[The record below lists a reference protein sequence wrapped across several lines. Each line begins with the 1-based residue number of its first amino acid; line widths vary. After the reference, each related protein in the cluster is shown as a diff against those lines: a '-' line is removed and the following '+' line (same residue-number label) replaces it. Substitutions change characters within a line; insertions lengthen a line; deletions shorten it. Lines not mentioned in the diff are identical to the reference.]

1 MNKKIG
7 QLTYYRGNY
16 GSILQCYAT
25 QILFK
30 NMGYEISTI
39 EVVDRLPLRCIH
51 AVNRRIVLLAKLI
64 AFPRYTKEIF
74 RLYTNAI
81 NLQKGSLLSN
91 KCKEEMEQFIK
102 TNINITICSEAEL
115 RRFAHSDE
123 YLLFLSG
130 SDQIWSASWPIPNP
144 YYFLTFAPPK
154 KRVAWA
160 PSFGSSSLPVYNKKT
175 IQRWISRYNV
185 LSIREKSGQEI
196 IRSFTDKKCEVLND
210 PVLQIDKKYWDKLNL
225 TNSLFSD
232 KYICLFFIDTPSEDT
247 KRYVYELKHETGYRV
262 INFAYNHRFDFDVN
276 YLEGGPVDFLSVIE
290 NAELVLTDSFHAT
303 AFSII
308 FHTNF
313 ITIKRNYMHTSDQ
326 STRITDLLHAC
337 QLVDRYATD
346 CKDYRTALS
355 TTKIFNTDFSKA
367 DLYIEMVRRHS
378 NLYIDQILNNM
389 EDK

>member
-7 QLTYYRGNY
+7 QLTYYKGNY

-25 QILFK
+25 QALFK
-30 NMGYEISTI
+30 SKGYEISVI
-39 EVVDRLPLRCIH
+39 EVVDRFPVRYIH
-51 AVNRRIVLLAKLI
+51 AVNRRIVLITKLI
-64 AFPRYTKEIF
+64 TYPRYAKEML

-91 KCKEEMEQFIK
+91 KCKEDMEKFIK
-102 TNINITICSEAEL
+102 NNINITILSETEL
-115 RRFAHSDE
+115 KKRAYSDE

-144 YYFLTFAPPK
+144 YYFLNFAPPK

-160 PSFGSSSLPVYNKKT
+160 PSFGASSLPVYNSKT
-175 IQRWISRYNV
+175 IRRWITQYNV
-185 LSIREKSGQEI
+185 LSVREQSGQEI
-196 IRSFTDKKCEVLND
+196 IRGFTDKKCEVLND
-210 PVLQIDKKYWDKLNL
+210 PVLQIDKMYWDKLIPS
-225 TNSLFSD
+225 NSLFSD
-232 KYICLFFIDTPSEDT
+232 KYICLFFIDAPSEDT
-247 KRYVYELKHETGYRV
+247 NRYINKLKCETGYRI
-262 INFAYNHRFDFDVN
+262 INFAYKHRFDFGVN
-276 YLEGGPVDFLSVIE
+276 YIEGGPVDFLSVIS

-313 ITIKRNYMHTSDQ
+313 ITIKRNYMHKSDQ

-337 QLVDRYATD
+337 QLEDRFATD
-346 CKDYRTALS
+346 YQTALS
-355 TTKIFNTDFSKA
+355 TNQVFSADFSKA

-378 NLYIDQILNNM
+378 TLYIDQILNYM
-389 EDK
+389 GDE